1 MLTAIPAE
9 DYVACYANER
19 QRQKAR
25 ARTMDWTIP
34 SLRSL
39 EITPPARV
47 VSVGCGNGIDVAT
60 LRDSGYEAYGIDMHE
75 VEPPAGSWCQ
85 MGIALDLPFGDREF
99 DAVISLEVIEH
110 VGLDYDGTGSAAY
123 TRYAAELQRVLRPGG
138 VILIATPNR
147 FFPVDEHGGGTLQ
160 IRLHSPFRDSTFS
173 FGEIR
178 QLFPDCEAGTLGYEG
193 YFRLEKLSRLYI
205 PVDPVHFLLKVFDN
219 RWLHRSPLNPHLF
232 MWLRNGNSALIGG
245 EAVCLAAFSSPFG
258 LLPGLERASPQGQ

>member
-85 MGIALDLPFGDREF
+85 MGSALDLPFGDREF

-147 FFPVDEHGGGTLQ
+147 FFPVDEHGGGHYKSAFTHLFVTPPSLSEKFDSCFQ
-160 IRLHSPFRDSTFS
+160 TARPVLLATRDTSGSRSSLACIF
-173 FGEIR
+173 
-178 QLFPDCEAGTLGYEG
+178 
-193 YFRLEKLSRLYI
+193 LSILYI
-205 PVDPVHFLLKVFDN
+205 
-219 RWLHRSPLNPHLF
+219 
-232 MWLRNGNSALIGG
+232 
-245 EAVCLAAFSSPFG
+245 FS
-258 LLPGLERASPQGQ
+258 